1 MALSGSRSRAAGA
14 ACGTHNLHMTTT
26 PPTPAPDGHEN
37 AVRVAMDWLSDRH
50 RKAWRNASAEVVEL
64 LRPDG
69 LAGGHDVDA
78 ELTQALAINAGEW
91 LLARGDMFVK
101 GEMRSINEHLL
112 GRDGPYLTPGQQ
124 GWIAQ
129 LASRPLRLY
138 RVTDVRPG
146 EGLTLVDE
154 IDAQAAPL
162 VVRERSGSRSAR
174 PGMLMGAR
182 VMHLSDHLELSGAVY
197 AFAPLREAG
206 VIGSVRAALDAG
218 LHPANNL
225 QLAELAIAR
234 CWLAQGFEPLP
245 VPEMRDAASGE
256 PMMLVTDHYHVAD
269 AAALAAALAAQAD
282 VSGGPDLGWHRDVD
296 AGDGMQRS
304 LAAINPGKSA
314 DRIEIFYLTQRLA
327 DEGRSWFEALAGGA
341 VALLRR
347 EVVDPR
353 TAIAG
358 KSAAGHGRSTAGDGK
373 GKGQRGTTAA
383 PAPEDTTALMTQ
395 VLRKHYANWPDE
407 PVPLLGKRT
416 PREAIATPAGLER
429 VKGLLRSYESA
440 EEEMARADA
449 REPVSYQFLWDALGI
464 SR

>member
-1 MALSGSRSRAAGA
+1 
-14 ACGTHNLHMTTT
+14 MTTT
-26 PPTPAPDGHEN
+26 PPTAAPDGHEN
-37 AVRVAMDWLSDRH
+37 AARVALDWLSDRH
-50 RKAWRNASAEVVEL
+50 RKAWSNASAAVVEL

-69 LAGGHDVDA
+69 LAGGPDVDP
-78 ELTQALAINAGEW
+78 ELIEMLMINAGEW

-124 GWIAQ
+124 DWIAQ
-129 LASRPLRLY
+129 LGARPLRLY

-154 IDAQAAPL
+154 LDAAAAPL
-162 VVRERSGSRSAR
+162 VVRERSGSRTAR

-182 VMHLSDHLELSGAVY
+182 LMHLSDHLELSGAIY

-206 VIGSVRAALDAG
+206 VIGSVRAALDADR
-218 LHPANNL
+218 HAENERR
-225 QLAELAIAR
+225 QQAELAIAR
-234 CWLAQGFEPLP
+234 CWLAQWLEPLP

-256 PMMLVTDHYHVAD
+256 PMMLVTDRYRVVD

-282 VSGGPDLGWHRDVD
+282 VSGGPEQGWHRDAD
-296 AGDGMQRS
+296 AGDGMRRS

-314 DRIEIFYLTQRLA
+314 DRIEVFYRTQRLA
-327 DEGRSWFEALAGGA
+327 DEGRAWFEALAGSA
-341 VALLRR
+341 VAHLRR

-358 KSAAGHGRSTAGDGK
+358 RSAAGTGRGSAGK
-373 GKGQRGTTAA
+373 GRRGA
-383 PAPEDTTALMTQ
+383 PAALAAEETTALMTQ
-395 VLRKHYANWPDE
+395 VLRRHYANWPDE
-407 PVPLLGKRT
+407 PVPLLGGQT
-416 PREAIATPAGLER
+416 PREAMASPAGLER

-440 EEEMARADA
+440 EADMARADA
-449 REPVSYQFLWDALGI
+449 RAPVSYEFLWDALGI